1 MQLKLFRAE
10 SGTTTVWSWDE
21 MNYDVLLKI
30 MKRVPLGDRLCVA
43 CLVSKTWLSAVLDSM
58 SPPGVIN
65 LKRLDCPKFQR
76 MNNRYLVFLKR
87 RLDTMPVDS
96 CSAFYHGETFLQEYK
111 YRYIAK
117 RTPSMQK
124 LIIPRAV
131 RTNFTFIS
139 PAMKYWK
146 KLKKVQCPS
155 VLIAQFRRNFTKVET
170 LRLFGAVDDDIA
182 TIIRDRC
189 PQLKRLRLDY
199 CALSINALSIILDGH
214 KDLELLDT
222 RHSFRVPDCRILFSD
237 RVSPCLEWN
246 EEEIRSKAAGVKVH
260 LKCARDRCRKCAPR
274 KCNLRVRSCFPDLKP
289 FKSDYRARL

>member
-1 MQLKLFRAE
+1 MMRLKLFRAE

-131 RTNFTFIS
+131 
-139 PAMKYWK
+139 P
-146 KLKKVQCPS
+146 
-155 VLIAQFRRNFTKVET
+155 QFRRNFTEVET

-237 RVSPCLEWN
+237 RVSLCLEWN
-246 EEEIRSKAAGVKVH
+246 EEEIRCKAAGVKVH

-274 KCNLRVRSCFPDLKP
+274 KCNLPLRSCFPDLKP
-289 FKSDYRARL
+289 FKSDYRASL

>member
-10 SGTTTVWSWDE
+10 SGTKTVWSWDE

-30 MKRVPLGDRLCVA
+30 MKRVPLPERLCVA
-43 CLVSKTWLSAVLDSM
+43 CYVSKTWLSAVLDSM

-65 LKRLDCPKFQR
+65 LKLLDCPKFQQ
-76 MNNRYLVFLKR
+76 MNNRYLAFLKR

-96 CSAFYHGETFLQEYK
+96 CSAFYHGETFLQVYK
-111 YRYIAK
+111 YGYIGK

-131 RTNFTFIS
+131 RTNFTFIML
-139 PAMKYWK
+139 AMQYWK

-155 VLIAQFRRNFTKVET
+155 VLIAQFRSET

-222 RHSFRVPDCRILFSD
+222 RHSFRVPDCRILFSRD
-237 RVSPCLEWN
+237 TGSQYLEWN
-246 EEEIRSKAAGVKVH
+246 EEEIRCKAAGVKVY
-260 LKCARDRCRKCAPR
+260 LKCARDRCRKCAPP
-274 KCNLRVRSCFPDLKP
+274 KCDILLRSCFPDLKP
-289 FKSDYRARL
+289 FKCDYRAPL